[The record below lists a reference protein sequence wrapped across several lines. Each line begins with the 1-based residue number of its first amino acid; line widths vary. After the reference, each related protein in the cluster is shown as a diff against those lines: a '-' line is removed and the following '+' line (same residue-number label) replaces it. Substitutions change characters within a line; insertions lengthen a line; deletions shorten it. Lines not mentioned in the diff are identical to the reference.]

1 MLAPNVC
8 AQPVRILIVED
19 EPRLADLI
27 AQRLRREGMAVD
39 LAADG
44 ADALAKLHLAEYDT
58 VVLDRDLPEV
68 HGDVVCR
75 RLAEREQRPRVI
87 MLTASS
93 AIADR
98 VTGLELGA
106 DDYLSKPFALS
117 ELVA

>member
-1 MLAPNVC
+1 MTAATLGRPASAGGEC
-8 AQPVRILIVED
+8 AAALTRISHRRPYRASVRILVVED
-19 EPRLADLI
+19 EPRLAELI

-87 MLTASS
+87 MLT
-93 AIADR
+93 
-98 VTGLELGA
+98 
-106 DDYLSKPFALS
+106 
-117 ELVA
+117 